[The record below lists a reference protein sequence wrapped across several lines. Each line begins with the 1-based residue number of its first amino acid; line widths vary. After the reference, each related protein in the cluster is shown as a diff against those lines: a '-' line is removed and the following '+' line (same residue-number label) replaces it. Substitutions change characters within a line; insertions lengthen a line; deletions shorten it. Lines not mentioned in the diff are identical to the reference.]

1 MPFQL
6 DFMKISINYLLLVL
20 SIIALTSC
28 DSKKGIINN
37 NIQTNTPTLEE
48 KIGQMLMI
56 GFRGTTLT
64 ANNHIYKDIKNHHIG
79 GVVLYDYDL
88 FSNGKMPR
96 NIESPTQTKALCE
109 AIQNLSKEKIFISID
124 QEGGKVNRLKT
135 TYGFPKVGVA
145 AQYLGELNNMDST
158 IHYAKLTAQLLAD
171 LGINFNYA
179 PVVDLNINPQSPAI
193 GNIERSY
200 SADPKIVTKHA
211 AAILEVYKKYGI
223 IGCLKHFPGHGSAAA
238 DSHLGMTD
246 VSKTWTAI
254 ELQPYQNLINQGKV
268 EMIMTA
274 HVYNEYLDT
283 LPATLSAKVMTD
295 ILRKQLKWE
304 GIIISDDMHMGA
316 IAQHYG
322 LETAIEKAI
331 NAGVDI
337 LMFSNNSRLFYDEN
351 AAPKAIAII
360 KKLIKEGKITEQ
372 QINHSYHKIMT
383 LKRNAFRF

>member
-1 MPFQL
+1 
-6 DFMKISINYLLLVL
+6 MKISTNYFLLIVAL
-20 SIIALTSC
+20 IALSAC
-28 DSKKGIINN
+28 NPKIESSKNN
-37 NIQTNTPTLEE
+37 NQTRINEPTLDE

-56 GFRGTTLT
+56 GFRGTVLT
-64 ANNHIYKDIKNHHIG
+64 ENNHIYNDIKNLHIG

-88 FSNGKMPR
+88 LSEGEITR
-96 NIESPTQTKALCE
+96 NIENPSQTKALCE

-135 TYGFPKVGVA
+135 TYGFPEVGVSA
-145 AQYLGELNNMDST
+145 KYLGSLKNLDT
-158 IHYAKLTAQLLAD
+158 TKHFAHLTAELLVD

-200 SADPKIVTKHA
+200 SVDSEVVTTQA
-211 AAILEVYKKYGI
+211 AAVLDVYKNHGI

-238 DSHLGMTD
+238 DSHLGITD
-246 VSKTWTAI
+246 ISKTWTDI
-254 ELQPYQNLINQGKV
+254 ELKPYQNLINQGKV

-274 HVYNEYLDT
+274 HVYNEHLDT
-283 LPATLSAKVMTD
+283 LPATLSAKVITD

-322 LETAIEKAI
+322 LEVAIEKSI

-337 LMFSNNSRLFYDEN
+337 LMFSNNSRLFYDTE
-351 AAPKAIAII
+351 AAQKAIDII
-360 KKLIKEGKITEQ
+360 KKLIKEGKITET
-372 QINHSYHKIMT
+372 QIDNSYRKIIT
-383 LKRNAFRF
+383 LKRNLK